1 MQSNG
6 RNSLSILCPDG
17 KYFVPLRTKI
27 IDMDLSYIFDEL
39 SREEQ
44 QMLIEDIA
52 AIAIRA
58 ALDHLATMTD
68 AEKQAVMQS
77 AMGNRLMPASVVC
90 KHLGISRSTLGR
102 WVKAGRLPMHKIGGR
117 CFIDSADIGMATQR
131 HKHQVKPITQP
142 KVAPATLPSGQSFI
156 ITHRSNQYQDDW

>member
-1 MQSNG
+1 
-6 RNSLSILCPDG
+6 
-17 KYFVPLRTKI
+17 
-27 IDMDLSYIFDEL
+27 MDLSYIFDEL

>member
-1 MQSNG
+1 
-6 RNSLSILCPDG
+6 
-17 KYFVPLRTKI
+17 
-27 IDMDLSYIFDEL
+27 MDLSYIFDEL

-52 AIAIRA
+52 VIAIRA

-77 AMGNRLMPASVVC
+77 TMGNRLMPASVVC

-117 CFIDSADIGMATQR
+117 CFIDSADIGRATQR
-131 HKHQVKPITQP
+131 HKHQVKPLTQP
-142 KVAPATLPSGQSFI
+142 KAAPATLPSGQSFI
-156 ITHRSNQYQDDW
+156 ITHRSNQNQDDW